1 MHGEPAMTGP
11 FRTFLFAPGNH
22 ARRRVKVFEVGA
34 DAVILDLEDAVPVAE
49 KVDTRGA
56 VTDALK
62 RSRTCPGYVRVNGY
76 ETEFC
81 YSDILAVAGPWLDG
95 IVLPMVE
102 TPAQLRSVDWLL
114 AQIERDRGMARG
126 AIDLMP
132 IIETGRGVD
141 AVTEIA
147 GAGTRTRR
155 LSFGAADYTLD
166 VGMRW
171 SVDEGELAHA
181 RAAIVL
187 ASRVAGIEPPV
198 DTVFVHIRDEE
209 NLRRSATTARD
220 LGFQGKLCIHPDQIA
235 PVNGIFTPSEAE
247 VAEAEKIVA
256 AFEEAEAAGSASIQ
270 VDGRFVDYP
279 VVDKARRILALIER
293 IRG

>member
-1 MHGEPAMTGP
+1 MHGEPKATGP

-22 ARRRVKVFEVGA
+22 PRRRIKVFEVGA

-49 KVDTRGA
+49 KVETRGA

-62 RSRTCPGYVRVNGY
+62 RPRNCPGYVRVNAYG
-76 ETEFC
+76 TPFC
-81 YSDILAVAGPWLDG
+81 YGDILAVTGPWLDG

-102 TPAQLRSVDWLL
+102 TPAQLQSVDWLL
-114 AQIERDRGMARG
+114 AQLERDRGMAPG
-126 AIDLMP
+126 TIDLMP
-132 IIETGRGVD
+132 IVETGRGLD
-141 AVTEIA
+141 AAAAIA

-171 SVDEGELAHA
+171 SVDESELAHA
-181 RAAIVL
+181 RAALVL
-187 ASRVAGIEPPV
+187 ASRIGGIEPPV

-209 NLRRSATTARD
+209 NLRRSARTVRD

-235 PVNGIFTPSEAE
+235 PVNEIFTPTAEE

-256 AFEEAEAAGSASIQ
+256 AFTEAEAAGSASIQ

>member
-1 MHGEPAMTGP
+1 MHGEPKMTGP

-56 VTDALK
+56 VVEALK
-62 RSRTCPGYVRVNGY
+62 RPRTCSGYVRVNGY
-76 ETEFC
+76 GTEFC
-81 YSDILAVAGPWLDG
+81 YSDILAVTGPWLDG
-95 IVLPMVE
+95 IVFPMVE
-102 TPAQLRSVDWLL
+102 TPAQLQSVDWLL
-114 AQIERDRGMARG
+114 AQLERDRGMAPG

-132 IIETGRGVD
+132 IIETGRGLD

-147 GAGTRTRR
+147 GAGTRARR

-171 SVDEGELAHA
+171 SVEEGELAHA

-198 DTVFVHIRDEE
+198 DTVFVHIRDDE
-209 NLRRSATTARD
+209 NLRRSATAVRD

-235 PVNGIFTPSEAE
+235 PVNEIFTPGAEE

>member
-1 MHGEPAMTGP
+1 MNGEPTMTGP

-49 KVDTRGA
+49 KVETRGA

-62 RSRTCPGYVRVNGY
+62 RPRTCPGYVRVNGY
-76 ETEFC
+76 GTEFC
-81 YSDILAVAGPWLDG
+81 YGDITAVAGPWLDG

-102 TPAQLRSVDWLL
+102 TPAQLQSVDWLL
-114 AQIERDRGMARG
+114 AQLERDRGMAPG

-198 DTVFVHIRDEE
+198 DTVFVHIRDDE
-209 NLRRSATTARD
+209 NLRRSAATARD
-220 LGFQGKLCIHPDQIA
+220 LGFQG
-235 PVNGIFTPSEAE
+235 
-247 VAEAEKIVA
+247 
-256 AFEEAEAAGSASIQ
+256 
-270 VDGRFVDYP
+270 
-279 VVDKARRILALIER
+279 
-293 IRG
+293 